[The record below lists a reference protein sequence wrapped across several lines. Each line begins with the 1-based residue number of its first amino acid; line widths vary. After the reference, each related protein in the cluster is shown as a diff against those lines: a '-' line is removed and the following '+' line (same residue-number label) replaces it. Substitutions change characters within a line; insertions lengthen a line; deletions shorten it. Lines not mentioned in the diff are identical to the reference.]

1 MRAIRERPRL
11 APAKL
16 AAALAAPVATA
27 LLAAAVANN
36 DSDGSADLQRR
47 LDRSEQLRHEQSG
60 ELQHLAAQ
68 LNGSAPAS
76 PRPPAER
83 GPGRAQANAC
93 AETCWPPAAGSPA
106 AAMSFRPLRAE

>member
-11 APAKL
+11 AAAKL

-47 LDRSEQLRHEQSG
+47 LNRSEQPRHEQSG
-60 ELQHLAAQ
+60 ELQHLAAE
-68 LNGSAPAS
+68 LN
-76 PRPPAER
+76 RL
-83 GPGRAQANAC
+83 RAGL
-93 AETCWPPAAGSPA
+93 PAATSRARARARTGERLRRDLLA
-106 AAMSFRPLRAE
+106 ARRRLARERQ